1 MAERYPGYDVLA
13 KWNSPS
19 FDDPTRSVLSDRL
32 GRVPERSFLSEEA
45 WGLLDAVVGRL
56 IPQPDRADPIAIT
69 PWIDAMLAAGRG
81 DGYRHEGVPT
91 LREAWLR
98 GLAGIATEAKA
109 LNSREFATLDPAEQ
123 DALLSRVQRGEA
135 TGEHWRGL
143 PADHFFGHI
152 LLRTVVGI
160 YYSHPEAWSEIGFG
174 GPASPRGYVRMGFDG
189 RDPWDAGDARD
200 G

>member
-81 DGYRHEGVPT
+81 DGYRHEGEPQV
-91 LREAWLR
+91 
-98 GLAGIATEAKA
+98 A
-109 LNSREFATLDPAEQ
+109 LPIGAVFL
-123 DALLSRVQRGEA
+123 
-135 TGEHWRGL
+135 
-143 PADHFFGHI
+143 GHYAI
-152 LLRTVVGI
+152 PCG
-160 YYSHPEAWSEIGFG
+160 
-174 GPASPRGYVRMGFDG
+174 
-189 RDPWDAGDARD
+189 
-200 G
+200 